1 MSLLKP
7 FRSVIPV
14 ANNDTATY
22 YVSMQPVTCG
32 PTSAKFVSA
41 NLTFQP
47 STQTLAVNKSP
58 LIYSNTRSIF
68 NLTTSPTPPLNPKVG
83 DLWYDTST
91 DIEFEYIFDGVNF
104 YWVDISS
111 PLIPGTVQFVYRT
124 ASGAANANI
133 LYALADSVNNYSNVI
148 EFSVNTTNFTDG
160 TTIYWRD
167 IGTANNSQANLLTP
181 IIRFAGAANSGNLV
195 IINNSNTLSRIAIDD
210 GGTFLPNVT
219 TNLQIGFYSCASFIN
234 FIGASNAVPIID
246 NSIPN
251 YPFPMTYL
259 IVGGGGGGGGTGSN
273 GGTAAGGGG
282 GGGGFRTATGPGQVG
297 SGIPFQIIV
306 GNGGT
311 AGCSTG
317 TGTAGNGQNTSIIT
331 PIAAGMGSSCQ
342 LIAYGGGGA
351 GNPTGLTGGSGGG
364 GGGGQRASGVTG
376 SATGGS
382 AGPSCPTSYF
392 PNQFGNPG
400 GSGGPSTVPNA
411 STVRASGGGGG
422 GGGANTAG
430 SCGAAGS
437 VQPTSPS
444 GITGGLGGAGGAG
457 RLFPH
462 TGLSYAGGGGGA
474 GGRSN
479 RPGFPGAGGS
489 GGNGGGGQGAHGGGC
504 LLATAGTPGTGGGGG
519 GDGTFGG
526 STSVGKAGGPGTVI
540 IIVPTSSAPR
550 IGNRTGTVSI
560 STPAFSPGNT
570 VFTWTSNG
578 SFST

>member
-14 ANNDTATY
+14 ANNDTSTY
-22 YVSMQPVTCG
+22 YVSMQPVACG
-32 PTSAKFVSA
+32 TTSAKFVSA

-91 DIEFEYIFDGVNF
+91 DIEFEYIFDGVNR

-111 PLIPGTVQFVYRT
+111 PVIPGTVQFVYRT

-210 GGTFLPNVT
+210 GGLFLPNVT

-273 GGTAAGGGG
+273 SGTAAGGGG
-282 GGGGFRTATGPGQVG
+282 GGGGFRTATGPSLVG
-297 SGIPFQIIV
+297 LGFPFQIIV
-306 GNGGT
+306 GSGGT
-311 AGCSTG
+311 GGGITG
-317 TGTAGNGQNTSIIT
+317 TGTAGNGQNSLIVTPPTS
-331 PIAAGMGSSCQ
+331 MGESALQ
-342 LIAYGGGGA
+342 LIAFGGGGGGYPA
-351 GNPTGLTGGSGGG
+351 GLLGASGGG

-376 SATGGS
+376 SASGGT
-382 AGPSCPTSYF
+382 AGPACPTSYF

-400 GSGGPSTVPNA
+400 GAGGPSTVPNA
-411 STVRASGGGGG
+411 GTTRASGGGGG

-430 SCGAAGS
+430 SSGDAGS

-489 GGNGGGGQGAHGGGC
+489 GGNGGGGQGAPGC
-504 LLATAGTPGTGGGGG
+504 SPTATAGTPGTGGGGG
-519 GDGTFGG
+519 GNGTAGG
-526 STSVGKAGGPGTVI
+526 SVSTGSAGGPGTVI
-540 IIVPTSSAPR
+540 IIVPTPSAPR
-550 IGNRTGTVSI
+550 IANRTGTVSI
-560 STPAFSPGNT
+560 STPALSPGNT

>member
-14 ANNDTATY
+14 ANNDTSTY
-22 YVSMQPVTCG
+22 YVSMQPVACG
-32 PTSAKFVSA
+32 TTSAKFVSA

-111 PLIPGTVQFVYRT
+111 PLIPGKVEFVYKS
-124 ASGAANANI
+124 AIALANADVV
-133 LYALADSVNNYSNVI
+133 YALADSVNNYSNTI
-148 EFSVNTTNFTDG
+148 TFSVNTVNITDG
-160 TTIYWRD
+160 TAIYWKD
-167 IGTANNSQANLLTP
+167 IGTANNQSKTN
-181 IIRFAGAANSGNLV
+181 IRFLDGANSGNIV
-195 IINNSNTLSRIAIDD
+195 IYNNSNTSFSRIGISDNGAFISA
-210 GGTFLPNVT
+210 GTA
-219 TNLQIGFYSCASFIN
+219 NLQLGFYSCASFSS
-234 FIGASNAVPIID
+234 FIGSSNAVQVID

-251 YPFPMTYL
+251 YPFPITYL

-273 GGTAAGGGG
+273 SGTAAGGGG
-282 GGGGFRTATGPGQVG
+282 GGGGFRTETLACVG
-297 SGIPFQIIV
+297 LNTPFQITV
-306 GNGGT
+306 GSGGT

-317 TGTAGNGQNTSIIT
+317 TGTAGNGMDSKLVSLGI
-331 PIAAGMGSSCQ
+331 SVCQ
-342 LIAYGGGGA
+342 VSKGGGGA

-430 SCGAAGS
+430 SSGVAGS

-444 GITGGLGGAGGAG
+444 GITGGLGGAGGDG

-489 GGNGGGGQGAHGGGC
+489 GGVGGGGQGASGAGDV
-504 LLATAGTPGTGGGGG
+504 LATAGTPGTGGGGG

-540 IIVPTSSAPR
+540 IIVPTPSAPR

-578 SFST
+578 SFNVSTD